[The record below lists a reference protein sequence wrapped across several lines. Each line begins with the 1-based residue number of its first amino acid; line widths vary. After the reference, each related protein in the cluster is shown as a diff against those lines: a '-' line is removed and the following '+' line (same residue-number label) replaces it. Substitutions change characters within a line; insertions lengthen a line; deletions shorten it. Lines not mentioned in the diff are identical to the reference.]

1 MRILGI
7 DYGDARIGIS
17 LSDETGFLASPV
29 ESYKSVT
36 MRQDISYVASLAAK
50 YSCGEIVVG
59 LPLNMNGTEGPRAGK
74 TRAFGNNLAKESG
87 LNVVFVDERLT
98 TVQAERGF
106 ETTGVKKSKRKGIV
120 DAAAAVIILQTYLD
134 KKRSIL

>member
-17 LSDETGFLASPV
+17 VSDETGFLASPV

-36 MRQDISYVASLAAK
+36 MRKDIDYVAAKAAELD
-50 YSCGEIVVG
+50 CEEIVVG
-59 LPLNMNGTEGPRAGK
+59 LPLNMNGTEGPRADK
-74 TRAFGNNLAKESG
+74 TRTFGNVLAKASG
-87 LNVVFVDERLT
+87 KPVIFEDERLT

-106 ETTGVKKSKRKGIV
+106 DAAGVKKSKRKGIV

-134 KKRSIL
+134 KKRSKS